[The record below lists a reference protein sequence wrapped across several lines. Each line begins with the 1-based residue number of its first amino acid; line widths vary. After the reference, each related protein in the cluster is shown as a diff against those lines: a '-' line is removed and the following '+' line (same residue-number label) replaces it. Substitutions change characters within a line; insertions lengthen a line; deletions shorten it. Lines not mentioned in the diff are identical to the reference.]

1 MIIKNF
7 FEGKD
12 LFIETKYKFFFNII
26 FPYSWS
32 ESWIFGK
39 PFLRKFPTMIDLTE
53 KIIEIYNNKEETPNK
68 NNGNEPMKNK
78 NEKNV
83 LSTKFIVL
91 MNLIILGLICIFS
104 VLFYF
109 IGKNLNKLRK
119 RKANELN
126 DEYDYTPV
134 EENKTI
140 NNIVEE

>member
-1 MIIKNF
+1 MFEEEEKKNN
-7 FEGKD
+7 ENNK
-12 LFIETKYKFFFNII
+12 N
-26 FPYSWS
+26 
-32 ESWIFGK
+32 
-39 PFLRKFPTMIDLTE
+39 E
-53 KIIEIYNNKEETPNK
+53 KINIESKENEEKNNTNIKEEETPNK
-68 NNGNEPMKNK
+68 NNGDEPMKNK

-91 MNLIILGLICIFS
+91 MVLIILGLICIFS

-134 EENKTI
+134 VENKTI